1 MNLWIFV
8 DDTGRVSASQL
19 SDKPMPSPWI
29 DTHLTEYPQ
38 PPNADEANGIFYE
51 MAWRGGKIVWDA
63 VKTDYREPPTEEP
76 ASPTHAEIEALR
88 AAAYR
93 DRVDP
98 LTCQIQRMEDM
109 GAAAS
114 EIDALRAVRD
124 ATFYAIQ
131 REFPYA

>member
-1 MNLWIFV
+1 MYVNAASDGYVLATSKHKPANMDGWVSV
-8 DDTGRVSASQL
+8 DGTLPPRPIAEDG
-19 SDKPMPSPWI
+19 
-29 DTHLTEYPQ
+29 TEPRLMLVDG
-38 PPNADEANGIFYE
+38 ALVW
-51 MAWRGGKIVWDA
+51 MVGK
-63 VKTDYREPPTEEP
+63 TR
-76 ASPTHAEIEALR
+76 AEIEALR

-131 REFPYA
+131 REFPYE

>member
-1 MNLWIFV
+1 MITITPSK
-8 DDTGRVSASQL
+8 DGRVMRVGYA
-19 SDKPMPSPWI
+19 DKTLPKGAIEVAEIPTEPTLDEGKDCELWWDGKALEWRIFDAPPMP
-29 DTHLTEYPQ
+29 
-38 PPNADEANGIFYE
+38 
-51 MAWRGGKIVWDA
+51 
-63 VKTDYREPPTEEP
+63 EPIPEPEEP
-76 ASPTHAEIEALR
+76 APPTHAEIEALR

-109 GAAAS
+109 GASAS